1 MAPSARGTAGARRP
15 GAHDAPAAGPLARFD
30 PVLLVLSPPRC
41 ASTVLARA
49 LWNHALFRWYL
60 HEPYD
65 RGYHHGGDGPDPL
78 RAALAARL
86 DRQRLAHDVSGHAN
100 GLVVK
105 EMTFQA
111 GPRLPELIAAATL
124 PVVFTVRDP
133 RQAVRSRMRQR
144 ARGGARPGFPP
155 REAGWDDLDRAW
167 RHVRAERIAHVIV
180 DMTGLSRDPA
190 TLVPRLCARLGL
202 DFSERL
208 LSWPAITGAPL
219 GRLGDEQAHWYE
231 RVLASRGFEPL
242 DDAATGPEA
251 DPPDDAGLE
260 RRLGDWTALYR
271 EMLAAPESLV
281 PSR

>member
-1 MAPSARGTAGARRP
+1 MSATSASGSAGARRR
-15 GAHDAPAAGPLARFD
+15 GAANAPAAGPLSRFD

-49 LWNHALFRWYL
+49 LWNHTLFRWYL

-65 RGYHHGGDGPDPL
+65 RGYHHGADGPDPL
-78 RAALAARL
+78 RAALAGRL

-111 GPRLPELIAAATL
+111 GAHLEQLVSAATL
-124 PVVFTVRDP
+124 PVVFTLREP
-133 RQAVRSRMRQR
+133 RLAVRSRMRQR
-144 ARGGARPGFPP
+144 ARGGAAPGFPA
-155 REAGWDDLDRAW
+155 REAGWDDLRRAW
-167 RHVRAERIAHVIV
+167 RHVRAAGIDHVIV
-180 DMTGLSRDPA
+180 DMTRLSRDPA
-190 TLVPRLCARLGL
+190 SLVPLLCARLGI

-242 DDAATGPEA
+242 GGDGASGAGAGPPA
-251 DPPDDAGLE
+251 DPDLE
-260 RRLGDWTALYR
+260 DRLREWTALHH
-271 EMLAAPESLV
+271 EMLAAPEALV
-281 PSR
+281 R